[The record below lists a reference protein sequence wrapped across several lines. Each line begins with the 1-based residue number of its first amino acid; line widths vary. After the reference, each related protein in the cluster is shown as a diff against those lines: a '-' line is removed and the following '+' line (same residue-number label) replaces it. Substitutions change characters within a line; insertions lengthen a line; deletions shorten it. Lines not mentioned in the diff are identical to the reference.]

1 MQSQNMLAVQQQT
14 SSLNT
19 GAAQCIPQRMHCMH
33 RCQRLPLLRCS
44 AAVVTQPPAWHDI
57 QQQSGSDVLR
67 DYVIRRGQAP
77 GTAPH
82 AVVPTQRMTAPHSKP
97 VLLWRDTNAWCP
109 FCERVRTHA
118 HKSKSG
124 ALHDGWPCSPSNT
137 AQSKGS
143 GVDTLQSVCA
153 GVDGTYREACGI

>member
-1 MQSQNMLAVQQQT
+1 MQSQNMLTVQQQT

-33 RCQRLPLLRCS
+33 RRPRMPQLRCS
-44 AAVVTQPPAWHDI
+44 SAVVTQPPAWRDI
-57 QQQSGSDVLR
+57 QQQSGSDVLQ

-82 AVVPTQRMTAPHSKP
+82 PVVPTQRMTAPHSKP

-118 HKSKSG
+118 HIFNSHFLHG
-124 ALHDGWPCSPSNT
+124 ASPC
-137 AQSKGS
+137 
-143 GVDTLQSVCA
+143 
-153 GVDGTYREACGI
+153 